1 MIGPNLSEWATR
13 SRALTVYLMLVAV
26 VAGAFSYVNLGRDE
40 DPSFTIKTMLVTAVW
55 PGATIEETQ
64 RQLTDRLERRLEETT
79 GLDALRSITRP
90 GIVTIYVDLAG
101 EFPPERVPQV
111 WQEVRNGI
119 GDIRHTLPQGVLG
132 PFFND
137 DFGDVFGIMYGFT
150 ADGFSDRE
158 LRDYVDGVRSSLL
171 ARVEGIGK
179 IEFIGAQ
186 DETVFVEFQADR
198 VAAMGLDYGQIFS
211 AIAAQNV
218 VRPSGTIR
226 SGQENL
232 ILRVTG
238 AFETDTDILEVSLI
252 AAGRAIR
259 LGDIATVRRGFV
271 DPPQPLLRVN
281 GERAIALAI
290 SMREG
295 GDILEL
301 GADIERAMARIVAD
315 LPIGIEPH
323 LIANQPA
330 VVTTA
335 IGDFTTSLYQAIAII
350 LTISFVSL
358 GLRPGAVVAVAI
370 PVTLATTFLV
380 METLGID
387 LHRVSLGALI
397 IALAL
402 LVDDAMTTTDAILRR
417 LAAGDTVAQG
427 ATHAYSRLAAP
438 MLTGTLITIAGF
450 VPIGFAQS
458 AGGEYTLSLFQVV
471 TIALIASWLV
481 AVLFT
486 PVVAGV
492 LLKPPAAGTSDEPG
506 RVLQLFGR
514 TLTQAIRWRW
524 ITLAVTAAAF
534 VVALLAL
541 QQVNRQFFPP
551 SDRNELIVDFQLPRS
566 SSIFASETAI
576 KRVEAYLA
584 ASEDVDFWVSYI
596 GRNVVRF
603 YLPLA
608 IRPPSDHHSQIV
620 VMARDLDARLR
631 LERSL
636 DAFLVE
642 EFPEAVIRVSPLEMG
657 PPIGWPLQYRLS
669 GPDIEVVRAQALRL
683 AEVVASNP
691 GARRVHFDWIEP
703 ARQLTIEVDQDQ
715 ARRLGLTSAQLANVL
730 NTAVSGATV
739 TQLRDDIYLVNV
751 IARAKAEDRVSL
763 DGLATLQVPVPGG
776 RTVALS
782 AFANFAFTQEQPLIW
797 RRDRVPTLTVLADVA
812 PGLLP
817 ETVVAALEADIAA
830 LNASLPLGYQTE
842 VGGTAETSAESQAS
856 VFAVVPLMAFIM
868 LTLLMLQLQNFRS
881 VGIVVLLLP
890 LGLIGVAAALLLF
903 GRPMGFV
910 AILGILALI
919 GMIAKNAVILIT
931 QISDERA
938 AGLGVREAAV
948 SAAQNRLRPL
958 MLTALSTVLGLLP
971 IAPTLF
977 WGPMAFAIMGGL
989 LVATVLTLIVLPVL
1003 YVTLFDDR
1011 RSRTKGK
1018 TEPEGAAESLESDA
1032 PVQPR

>member
-26 VAGAFSYVNLGRDE
+26 IAGAFAFVNLGRDE

-55 PGATIEETQ
+55 PGATLEETQ
-64 RQLTDRLERRLEETT
+64 RQLTDRLERKLEETT

-90 GIVTIYVDLAG
+90 GVVTIYVDLQG
-101 EFPPERVPQV
+101 LFPPDRVPSV
-111 WQEVRNGI
+111 WQEVRNSI

-137 DFGDVFGIMYGFT
+137 DFGDVFGIIYGFT
-150 ADGFSDRE
+150 SDGFSDRE
-158 LRDYVDGVRSSLL
+158 LRDYVDTVRSRLL
-171 ARVEGIGK
+171 AEVEGIGK
-179 IEFIGAQ
+179 VEFIGVQ
-186 DETVFVEFQADR
+186 NETVFIEFQPDR
-198 VAAMGLDYGQIFS
+198 VAAMGLDYGQIFA
-211 AIAAQNV
+211 AISAQNV
-218 VRPSGTIR
+218 VRPSGTIN

-232 ILRVTG
+232 VLRVTG
-238 AFETDTDILEVSLI
+238 AFETEADILEVPLI
-252 AAGRAIR
+252 ADGRAIR

-271 DPPQPLLRVN
+271 DPPQPLLHIN
-281 GERAIALAI
+281 GQRGIALAI
-290 SMREG
+290 SMAEG

-301 GADIERAMARIVAD
+301 GANIDRAMTRIVAD

-323 LIANQPA
+323 LISNQPA

-335 IGDFTTSLYQAIAII
+335 IGDFTTSLYQAIGII
-350 LTISFVSL
+350 LVISFVTL
-358 GLRPGAVVAVAI
+358 GVRPGAVVAVAI

-380 METLGID
+380 MQTVGID

-402 LVDDAMTTTDAILRR
+402 LVDDAMTTTDAIMRR
-417 LAAGDTVAQG
+417 LAAGDTVAGG
-427 ATHAYSRLAAP
+427 AAYAYQRLAAP
-438 MLTGTLITIAGF
+438 MLIGTLITIAGF
-450 VPIGFAQS
+450 VPIGFAESQ
-458 AGGEYTLSLFQVV
+458 AGEYTISLFQVV
-471 TIALIASWLV
+471 AIALIASWLV
-481 AVLFT
+481 AVVFT

-492 LLKPPAAGTSDEPG
+492 LLTPPAADAPDAPG
-506 RVLQLFGR
+506 KLLSFYARFLNLAIAGR
-514 TLTQAIRWRW
+514 WVTIAV
-524 ITLAVTAAAF
+524 TLAAF
-534 VVALLAL
+534 AIAIVGF

-551 SDRNELIVDFQLPRS
+551 SDRNELIVDFQMPRS
-566 SSIFASETAI
+566 SSIFASEAAI
-576 KRVEAYLA
+576 KRVEAFLA
-584 ASEDVDFWVSYI
+584 ASEDVDFWTSYV
-596 GRNVVRF
+596 GRNVIRF

-608 IRPPSDHHSQIV
+608 ILPPSDHHSQIV

-631 LERSL
+631 LEAAL

-642 EFPEAVIRVSPLEMG
+642 NFPEAVVRVSPLEMG

-669 GPDIEVVRAQALRL
+669 GPDIEVIRTHALRL

-703 ARQLTIEVDQDQ
+703 ARQLTIDVDQDQ
-715 ARRLGLTSAQLANVL
+715 ARRLGLSSSQLANVL
-730 NTAVSGATV
+730 NTAISGATV

-751 IARAKAEDRVSL
+751 IARAQAEDRVSL
-763 DGLATLQVPVPGG
+763 EGLSTLQVPVPGG

-782 AFANFAFTQEQPLIW
+782 SFATFDYAQEQPLLW
-797 RRDRVPTLTVLADVA
+797 RRDRVPTLTVLADVV
-812 PGLLP
+812 PGVLP
-817 ETVVAALEADIAA
+817 ETVVAALEDDIAA
-830 LNASLPLGYQTE
+830 LDASLPLGYRIE
-842 VGGTAETSAESQAS
+842 IGGTAETSAESQAA
-856 VFAVVPLMAFIM
+856 VFAVVPLMIFLM
-868 LTLLMLQLQNFRS
+868 VTLLMLQLQSFRK
-881 VGIVVLLLP
+881 VGIVLVLLP
-890 LGLIGVAAALLLF
+890 LGLIGVVGALLMF
-903 GRPMGFV
+903 GRPLGFV

-931 QISDERA
+931 QITDERA

-948 SAAQNRLRPL
+948 SAATNRLRPL

-1003 YVTLFDDR
+1003 YVTLFGGDDR
-1011 RSRTKGK
+1011 KAAGV
-1018 TEPEGAAESLESDA
+1018 PAEGLNTDA
-1032 PVQPR
+1032 